1 MARSKKYKCGYCKN
15 EINLEKEDEQSYF
28 FIVDEKRNT
37 RKCFHCDCFVEY
49 QTSKKKKPLTVDE
62 CIEKIDQYRALE
74 KQYEDKIQ
82 KKENLRNQLFEYVMD
97 MYDLTFV
104 PSYFYVRMSE
114 VFNGS
119 YKGLSKPVPPED
131 LLDMW
136 KQKRNFLLQNAEKQR
151 KRDKNIDGISR
162 VWYDMSIL
170 LSRYDAYLDWK
181 EKKKLAMIDIEEK
194 KKESIDFVKYNDI
207 VKNSNTKKENNAI
220 DINSMLDEI

>member
-1 MARSKKYKCGYCKN
+1 
-15 EINLEKEDEQSYF
+15 
-28 FIVDEKRNT
+28 
-37 RKCFHCDCFVEY
+37 
-49 QTSKKKKPLTVDE
+49 
-62 CIEKIDQYRALE
+62 
-74 KQYEDKIQ
+74 
-82 KKENLRNQLFEYVMD
+82 MD

-136 KQKRNFLLQNAEKQR
+136 QQKRNFLLQNAEKQR

-181 EKKKLAMIDIEEK
+181 EKQKLAMIDIEEK

-207 VKNSNTKKENNAI
+207 VKNSNTKKENNTI